1 MKKVKVHAGI
11 KLRAEFADVM
21 GVHAGFDPSLSVGRG
36 YALSDVLGDITRVL
50 HHRAGLPD
58 AFMPAHSNQIINKH
72 NIVALTDI
80 LTARRV

>member
-50 HHRAGLPD
+50 HHRAG
-58 AFMPAHSNQIINKH
+58 
-72 NIVALTDI
+72 
-80 LTARRV
+80 